1 MIQPLGASWPCLGP
15 LRRSRLKRLSL
26 AMFLAALVYLFWP
39 YVALWGLSRAVD
51 DPDPAVLADHI
62 DLEAVRDEI
71 RRKLNK
77 DSHSAIGTLSDP
89 FIQWLEQGIRQLGT
103 GALDELVTQ
112 EWVRERLTVGS
123 APDQGLLSRV
133 SYAFFD
139 APACFAVSLGAP
151 GRGGLGQPQVHLR
164 MHLEGFRWAVSAVYY

>member
-1 MIQPLGASWPCLGP
+1 MI
-15 LRRSRLKRLSL
+15 KRLSVSWPRLGPTRRTRLMRL
-26 AMFLAALVYLFWP
+26 APVLTLVALAYLLWP
-39 YVALWGLSRAVD
+39 YVALWGLSRAAA

-62 DLEAVRDEI
+62 DLTAVRDEI

-89 FIQWLEQGIRQLGT
+89 FIQWLEQGIRRLGT

-123 APDQGLLSRV
+123 APGQGLLGRV

-139 APACFAVSLGAP
+139 APAGFAVSLGAM
-151 GRGGLGQPQVHLR
+151 GSDTQRQTQVHLR
-164 MHLEGFRWAVSAVYY
+164 MSLDGFRWVVSAVYY